1 MVARRPHDCPTHPSV
16 GHGLGSACCRASSG
30 GLATGHETA
39 WFRLALYL
47 LLRAHCNALLH
58 LLLTVAHPF
67 RRCSVALSK
76 PWHLSN
82 RSIQN
87 CAGQPN
93 LSKPI
98 ELSSIPRTEEAG
110 AGRQETASSLA
121 LWATLC
127 KILAMNDHVRITI
140 AVATVLRVFLEDTSQ
155 PRYGYELMRLTGYPS
170 GKLYPLLARL
180 ERAGWLTKEL
190 EDIDPAIQGR
200 PARRLYR
207 ISEEGARAARYELAM
222 LSTKLQPPNP
232 KPGQLRPEGGLA

>member
-39 WFRLALYL
+39 WFRLALYF

-67 RRCSVALSK
+67 RRCSVSLSK

-87 CAGQPN
+87 CAGQPT

-98 ELSSIPRTEEAG
+98 EPQFDPSHGGSQGFKSPHLHPTSALVTGLAGHLRRDGAVSGSAAGQQMGSNRERNGQPLLDCGHETERSGQVPDLPITSRTEAFRLDAPRTNVAAQVRDRFHPEPSCG
-110 AGRQETASSLA
+110 AS
-121 LWATLC
+121 
-127 KILAMNDHVRITI
+127 
-140 AVATVLRVFLEDTSQ
+140 
-155 PRYGYELMRLTGYPS
+155 Y
-170 GKLYPLLARL
+170 
-180 ERAGWLTKEL
+180 
-190 EDIDPAIQGR
+190 
-200 PARRLYR
+200 
-207 ISEEGARAARYELAM
+207 
-222 LSTKLQPPNP
+222 
-232 KPGQLRPEGGLA
+232 